1 MSFSDFFKTAEA
13 DVLKVIVKIKNGI
26 EFADHEVIAGFKWLE
41 GHAGDI
47 ATAVSTVGS
56 VVGTL
61 SGAGIAIPP
70 SVVQA
75 VKDANVAVAAL
86 NAMTSNQE
94 KGTPQALIDGYVA
107 AKQAWKAADGA
118 AVAIAMAPQ
127 GNVAK

>member
-1 MSFSDFFKTAEA
+1 MSFSTLFQTSEA
-13 DVLKVIVKIKNGI
+13 DVLKAIVKIKNGI
-26 EFADHEVIAGFKWLE
+26 TFADHEIIAGFKWLE

-47 ATAVSTVGS
+47 AVAVATVAQ

-61 SGAGIAIPP
+61 SGAGVTIPP

-107 AKQAWKAADGA
+107 AKTAWKAADGA
-118 AVAIAMAPQ
+118 GIAIAMAPQ
-127 GNVAK
+127 VN